1 MDELRGS
8 RVNFG
13 VMIVDINKIV
23 SREQVKWKFST
34 LERFLC
40 WQFDLLGIKIYSTE
54 LVYRGVWVV
63 NRMTLGIYKN
73 TPNYLLPL

>member
-34 LERFLC
+34 LERVFVLAA
-40 WQFDLLGIKIYSTE
+40 F
-54 LVYRGVWVV
+54 RG
-63 NRMTLGIYKN
+63 
-73 TPNYLLPL
+73 

>member
-1 MDELRGS
+1 MEIF
-8 RVNFG
+8 NFG
-13 VMIVDINKIV
+13 KGFCVG
-23 SREQVKWKFST
+23 S
-34 LERFLC
+34 FLG
-40 WQFDLLGIKIYSTE
+40 LKLTE